1 MTKFLM
7 EHEVDALRTYCVEF
21 HIAIPEAATEADL
34 KRDDAVRYLQQLE
47 ATPEPTSDADAIVDF
62 RIRQPERIRI
72 ARDLVG
78 EANYD
83 RRIAWSQASAE
94 LFEPFAAVF
103 AENAQVFIDAADEL
117 EPYRNAPSLNEPFGQ
132 FNVDLITDAAKGEV
146 FTRARKAAENLDAI
160 ANVRRLLCLG
170 DEPDAAG
177 LLAFQNIAVDG
188 RFRVSARYS
197 LPTGGDNYSAV
208 DNWNAV
214 RLMPGVSQL
223 RLQSPDD
230 IRDEMAKAEVEL
242 RNIHAARVAADRRS
256 RMRIH

>member
-1 MTKFLM
+1 M
-7 EHEVDALRTYCVEF
+7 E
-21 HIAIPEAATEADL
+21 AIPEPTGGADL
-34 KRDDAVRYLQQLE
+34 IIDYRLRQL
-47 ATPEPTSDADAIVDF
+47 
-62 RIRQPERIRI
+62 ERIRI

-78 EANYD
+78 QANYD
-83 RRIAWSQASAE
+83 RRIAWSKASAE

-103 AENAQVFIDAADEL
+103 AENAKVLTKAADEL
-117 EPYRNAPSLNEPFGQ
+117 EPYRNAPSLNEPFGR
-132 FNVDLITDAAKGEV
+132 FNVDLIIDAAKGDV

-170 DEPDAAG
+170 HEPDAAG
-177 LLAFQNIAVDG
+177 LLAFQNIAVGG

-197 LPTGGDNYSAV
+197 LPTGGDNYSVV

-230 IRDEMAKAEVEL
+230 IRDETAKAEVEL
-242 RNIHAARVAADRRS
+242 RNIHAPAWKQIVDHECEFTDVPLVQPCRGYRNAFRASHAGGRRQEGQIV
-256 RMRIH
+256 RR